1 MNVAILA
8 IGNEVLCGKTVN
20 TNSTFIAK
28 EVERLG
34 GKVTHQQ
41 VVPDSEDEIVRGLEI
56 AYTYADLVI
65 TIGGLGPTVDDLS
78 RDGVA
83 KYFKTELVY
92 DEEIYEGICEYFR
105 RSQKAVPSN
114 NHRQAYKFKDGL
126 VLPNNNGTAPG
137 LFLSHDNK
145 GVFLLPGPPAE
156 LELMFSESVRP
167 YFIDQIKER
176 NISNSYR
183 LCGIGESYAEEMILH
198 LYNRYPHL
206 NIAPYCAPDRV
217 DYIISTL
224 DCYESELRAF
234 DEEFKEIM
242 KDYYVGDQDTDL
254 ATEIVRLLAEKKLKI
269 ATAESCSGGLLSSAL
284 VNVSGASSVF
294 LEGIVTYSYES
305 KLNRLNIN
313 VDRLMEFGAVSEEI
327 AYDMAFNLGEL
338 TGADVTVGVTG
349 IAGPNGG
356 SELKPV
362 GLVYMAINVCGQIF
376 VKSYIFNGNREKIRQ
391 RTVAEALY
399 WLHYYIKALY
409 QKVMFELYV
418 KG

>member
-8 IGNEVLCGKTVN
+8 IGNEVLSGKTIN
-20 TNSTFIAK
+20 TNSAFIAK
-28 EVERLG
+28 QVEQLG

-41 VVPDSEDEIVRGLEI
+41 VVPDLEDEIVRGLEI

-78 RDGVA
+78 REGVA

-92 DEEIYEGICEYFR
+92 DDEIYEGICEYFR
-105 RSQKAVPSN
+105 RSNREIPNN
-114 NHRQAYKFKDGL
+114 NHRQAYKFKEGL

-137 LFLSHDNK
+137 LFLKQDNK
-145 GVFLLPGPPAE
+145 SVFLLPGPPAE

-176 NISNSYR
+176 KISNSYR

-198 LYNRYPHL
+198 LYGRYPHL
-206 NIAPYCAPDRV
+206 NIAPYCAPDKV
-217 DYIISTL
+217 DYIVSTV
-224 DCYESELRAF
+224 DAYEEDLRAF

-242 KDYYVGDQDTDL
+242 KDYYIGDQNTDL
-254 ATEIVRLLAEKKLKI
+254 ATEIVRLLKEKQLKI
-269 ATAESCSGGLLSSAL
+269 ATAESCSGGLLSSTL

-305 KLNRLNIN
+305 KLNRLNIDVN
-313 VDRLMEFGAVSEEI
+313 RLMEFGAVSEEI
-327 AYDMAFNLGEL
+327 AHDMAFNLEKL
-338 TGADVTVGVTG
+338 TGADITVGVTG
-349 IAGPNGG
+349 IAGPGGG

-362 GLVYMAINVCGQIF
+362 GLVYIAINVCGQIF
-376 VKSYIFNGNREKIRQ
+376 LKSYIFNGNREKIRQ

-399 WLHYYIKALY
+399 LLHHYIKAL
-409 QKVMFELYV
+409 
-418 KG
+418 

>member
-8 IGNEVLCGKTVN
+8 IGNEVLSGKTIN
-20 TNSTFIAK
+20 TNSAFIAK
-28 EVERLG
+28 QVEQLG

-41 VVPDSEDEIVRGLEI
+41 VVPDLEDEIVRGLEI

-78 RDGVA
+78 REGVA

-92 DEEIYEGICEYFR
+92 DDEIYEGICEYFR
-105 RSQKAVPSN
+105 RSNREIPNN
-114 NHRQAYKFKDGL
+114 NHRQAYKFKEGL

-137 LFLSHDNK
+137 LFLKRDNK
-145 GVFLLPGPPAE
+145 SVFLLPGPPAE

-176 NISNSYR
+176 KISNSYR

-198 LYNRYPHL
+198 LYGRYPHL
-206 NIAPYCAPDRV
+206 NIAPYCAPDKV
-217 DYIISTL
+217 DYIVSTV
-224 DCYESELRAF
+224 DAYEEDLRAF

-242 KDYYVGDQDTDL
+242 KDYYIGDQNTDL
-254 ATEIVRLLAEKKLKI
+254 ATEIVRLLKEKQLKI
-269 ATAESCSGGLLSSAL
+269 ATAESCSGGLLSSTL

-305 KLNRLNIN
+305 KLNRLNIDVN
-313 VDRLMEFGAVSEEI
+313 RLMEFGAVSEEI
-327 AYDMAFNLGEL
+327 AHDMAFNLEKL
-338 TGADVTVGVTG
+338 TGADITVGVTG
-349 IAGPNGG
+349 IAGPGGG

-376 VKSYIFNGNREKIRQ
+376 LKSYIFNGNREKIRQ

-399 WLHYYIKALY
+399 WLHYYIKAL
-409 QKVMFELYV
+409 
-418 KG
+418 

>member
-8 IGNEVLCGKTVN
+8 IGNEVLSGKTIN
-20 TNSTFIAK
+20 TNSAFIAK
-28 EVERLG
+28 QVEQLG

-41 VVPDSEDEIVRGLEI
+41 VVPDLEDEIVRGLEI

-78 RDGVA
+78 REGVA

-92 DEEIYEGICEYFR
+92 DDEIYEGICEYFR
-105 RSQKAVPSN
+105 RSNREIPNN
-114 NHRQAYKFKDGL
+114 NHRQAYKFKEGL

-137 LFLSHDNK
+137 LFLKRDNK
-145 GVFLLPGPPAE
+145 SVFLLPGPPAE

-176 NISNSYR
+176 KISNSYR

-198 LYNRYPHL
+198 LYERYPHL
-206 NIAPYCAPDRV
+206 NIAPYCAPDKV
-217 DYIISTL
+217 DYIVSTV
-224 DCYESELRAF
+224 DAYEEDLRAF

-242 KDYYVGDQDTDL
+242 KDYYIGDQNTDL
-254 ATEIVRLLAEKKLKI
+254 ATEIVRLLKEKQLKI
-269 ATAESCSGGLLSSAL
+269 ATAESCSGGLLSSTL

-305 KLNRLNIN
+305 KLNRLNIDVN
-313 VDRLMEFGAVSEEI
+313 RLMEFGAVSEEI
-327 AYDMAFNLGEL
+327 AHDMAFNLEKL
-338 TGADVTVGVTG
+338 TGADITVGVTG
-349 IAGPNGG
+349 IAGPGGG

-362 GLVYMAINVCGQIF
+362 GLVYIAINICGQIF
-376 VKSYIFNGNREKIRQ
+376 LKSYIFNGNREKIRQ

-399 WLHYYIKALY
+399 WLHYYIKAL
-409 QKVMFELYV
+409 
-418 KG
+418 

>member
-1 MNVAILA
+1 MSGVNVAILA
-8 IGNEVLCGKTVN
+8 IGNEVLSGKTIN
-20 TNSTFIAK
+20 TNSAFIAK
-28 EVERLG
+28 QVEQLG

-41 VVPDSEDEIVRGLEI
+41 VVPDLEDEIVRGLEI

-78 RDGVA
+78 REGVA

-92 DEEIYEGICEYFR
+92 DDEIYEGICEYFR
-105 RSQKAVPSN
+105 RSNREIPNN
-114 NHRQAYKFKDGL
+114 NHRQAYKFKEGL

-137 LFLSHDNK
+137 LFLKQDNK
-145 GVFLLPGPPAE
+145 SVFLLPGPPAE

-176 NISNSYR
+176 KISNSYR

-198 LYNRYPHL
+198 LYGRYPHL
-206 NIAPYCAPDRV
+206 NIAPYCAPDKV
-217 DYIISTL
+217 DYIVSTV
-224 DCYESELRAF
+224 DAYEEDLRAF

-242 KDYYVGDQDTDL
+242 KDYYIGDQNTDL
-254 ATEIVRLLAEKKLKI
+254 ATEIVRLLKEKQLKI
-269 ATAESCSGGLLSSAL
+269 ATAESCSGGLLSSTL

-305 KLNRLNIN
+305 KLNRLNIDVN
-313 VDRLMEFGAVSEEI
+313 RLMEFGAVSEEI
-327 AYDMAFNLGEL
+327 AHDMAFNLEKL
-338 TGADVTVGVTG
+338 TGADITVGVTG
-349 IAGPNGG
+349 IAGPGGG

-362 GLVYMAINVCGQIF
+362 GLVYIAINVCGQIF
-376 VKSYIFNGNREKIRQ
+376 LKSYIFNGNREKIRQ

-399 WLHYYIKALY
+399 WLHYYIKAL
-409 QKVMFELYV
+409 
-418 KG
+418 

>member
-8 IGNEVLCGKTVN
+8 IGNEVLSGKTIN
-20 TNSTFIAK
+20 TNSAFIAK
-28 EVERLG
+28 QVEQLG

-41 VVPDSEDEIVRGLEI
+41 VVPDLEDEIVRGLEI

-78 RDGVA
+78 REGVA

-92 DEEIYEGICEYFR
+92 DEEIYEGICAYFR
-105 RSQKAVPSN
+105 RSNREIPNN
-114 NHRQAYKFKDGL
+114 NHRQAYKFKEGL

-137 LFLSHDNK
+137 LFLKQDNK
-145 GVFLLPGPPAE
+145 SVFLLPGPPAE

-176 NISNSYR
+176 KISNSYR

-198 LYNRYPHL
+198 LYERYPHL
-206 NIAPYCAPDRV
+206 NIAPYCAPDKV
-217 DYIISTL
+217 DYIVSTV
-224 DCYESELRAF
+224 DAYEEDLRAF

-242 KDYYVGDQDTDL
+242 KDYYIGDQNTDL
-254 ATEIVRLLAEKKLKI
+254 ATEVVRLLNEKQLKI
-269 ATAESCSGGLLSSAL
+269 ATAESCSGGLLSSTL

-305 KLNRLNIN
+305 KLNRLNIDVN
-313 VDRLMEFGAVSEEI
+313 RLMEFGAVSEEI
-327 AYDMAFNLGEL
+327 AHDMAFNLEKL
-338 TGADVTVGVTG
+338 TGADITVGVTG
-349 IAGPNGG
+349 IAGPGGG

-362 GLVYMAINVCGQIF
+362 GLVYIAINVCGQIF
-376 VKSYIFNGNREKIRQ
+376 LKSYIFNGNREKIRQ

-399 WLHYYIKALY
+399 WLHHYIKAL
-409 QKVMFELYV
+409 
-418 KG
+418 

>member
-8 IGNEVLCGKTVN
+8 IGNEVLSGKTIN
-20 TNSTFIAK
+20 TNSAFIAK
-28 EVERLG
+28 QVEQLG

-41 VVPDSEDEIVRGLEI
+41 VVPDLEDEIVRGLEI

-78 RDGVA
+78 REGVA

-92 DEEIYEGICEYFR
+92 DDEIYEGICEYFR
-105 RSQKAVPSN
+105 RSNREIPNN
-114 NHRQAYKFKDGL
+114 NHRQAYKFKEGL

-137 LFLSHDNK
+137 LFLKQDNK
-145 GVFLLPGPPAE
+145 SVFLLPGPPAE

-176 NISNSYR
+176 KISNSYR

-198 LYNRYPHL
+198 LYGRYPHL
-206 NIAPYCAPDRV
+206 NIAPYCAPDKV
-217 DYIISTL
+217 DYIVSTV
-224 DCYESELRAF
+224 DAYEEDLRAF

-242 KDYYVGDQDTDL
+242 KDYYIGDQNTDL
-254 ATEIVRLLAEKKLKI
+254 ATEIVSLLNEKQLKI
-269 ATAESCSGGLLSSAL
+269 ATAESCSGGLLSSTL

-305 KLNRLNIN
+305 KLNRLNIDVN
-313 VDRLMEFGAVSEEI
+313 RLMEFGAVSEEI
-327 AYDMAFNLGEL
+327 AHDMAFNLEKL
-338 TGADVTVGVTG
+338 TGADITVGVTG
-349 IAGPNGG
+349 IAGPGGG

-362 GLVYMAINVCGQIF
+362 GLVYIAINICGQIF
-376 VKSYIFNGNREKIRQ
+376 LKSYIFNGNREKIRQ

-399 WLHYYIKALY
+399 WLHYYIKAL
-409 QKVMFELYV
+409 
-418 KG
+418 